1 MTNKGHL
8 LLSSIPSRNQR
19 HSLGINRLIGINAGK
34 FFTDLL
40 PYLLATFL
48 GT

>member
-19 HSLGINRLIGINAGK
+19 HSLGINRDAGK